1 LPAGNREVGEDHA
14 AGTSHDGPP
23 GRKEL
28 AMTGS
33 EQGPTE
39 DVEGHGP
46 RLPEDE
52 TTGDDRGI
60 RQPDTEAVDDTG
72 FRPPDDTE
80 GHGYRYG
87 QDTEAD
93 DEGLGGRLPEDTEGH
108 AYRRPS
114 QDPGVGFP
122 DDTEGHIYRRPSQD
136 PEAVD
141 EDQAGDDVEG
151 HRRY

>member
-1 LPAGNREVGEDHA
+1 
-14 AGTSHDGPP
+14 
-23 GRKEL
+23 
-28 AMTGS
+28 MTGN
-33 EQGPTE
+33 EQRPTE

-46 RLPEDE
+46 RFPEDE

-60 RQPDTEAVDDTG
+60 GRPDTEAVDDPG

-93 DEGLGGRLPEDTEGH
+93 DEGLGGRLPDDTEGH
-108 AYRRPS
+108 ASRRPS